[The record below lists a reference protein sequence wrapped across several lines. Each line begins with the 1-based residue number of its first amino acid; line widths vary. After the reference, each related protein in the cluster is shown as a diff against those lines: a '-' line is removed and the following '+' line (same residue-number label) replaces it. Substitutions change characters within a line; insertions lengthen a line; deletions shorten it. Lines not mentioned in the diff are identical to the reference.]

1 MGKDKLWRFS
11 EIQRFPNVTEAPF
24 SETFPQK
31 GKWKEEIFKN
41 EKPIVLELGCGK
53 GEYAVGLGQMF
64 PEKNFLGIDI
74 KGNRIYIGA
83 KEALENNMDNVQFL
97 RTRIDFIENFFE
109 EDEIDEIWLTFS
121 DPQPKKPR
129 KRLTSPLFIGRYR
142 KFLKKNGL
150 VHVKTDSHI
159 LFEYT
164 EEQIKE
170 EGYKCHAL
178 TWDLYGSFQNKL
190 TDKEKEIFKIKTHYE
205 ELFTSKGSV
214 IKYCC
219 FEI

>member
-1 MGKDKLWRFS
+1 
-11 EIQRFPNVTEAPF
+11 
-24 SETFPQK
+24 
-31 GKWKEEIFKN
+31 
-41 EKPIVLELGCGK
+41 
-53 GEYAVGLGQMF
+53 
-64 PEKNFLGIDI
+64 
-74 KGNRIYIGA
+74 
-83 KEALENNMDNVQFL
+83 MDNVQFL
-97 RTRIDFIENFFE
+97 RNRIDFIENFFE
-109 EDEIDEIWLTFS
+109 ESEIDEIWLTFS

-129 KRLTSPLFIGRYR
+129 KRLTSPLFISRYR

-150 VHVKTDSHI
+150 VHVKTDSDI

-164 EEQIKE
+164 EEQIQE

-190 TDKEKEIFKIKTHYE
+190 TGSEKEIFNIKTHYE
-205 ELFTSKGSV
+205 EVFACKGSI

>member
-11 EIQRFPNVTEAPF
+11 EIKRFPNVTEAPF
-24 SETFPQK
+24 SEIFPQK
-31 GKWKEEIFKN
+31 GKWKKEIFKN
-41 EKPIVLELGCGK
+41 DNPIVLELGCGK
-53 GEYAVGLGQMF
+53 GEYAVGLGKMF
-64 PEKNFLGIDI
+64 PKKNFLGVDI
-74 KGNRIYIGA
+74 KGNRMYIGA

-109 EDEIDEIWLTFS
+109 QDEIDEIWLTFS

-129 KRLTSPLFIGRYR
+129 KRLTSPIFISRYK

-150 VHVKTDSHI
+150 IHVKTDSDV

-164 EEQIKE
+164 EEQIKD
-170 EGYKCHAL
+170 EGYKCHCL
-178 TWDLYGSFQNKL
+178 TWDLYGSFQNML
-190 TDKEKEIFKIKTHYE
+190 SNKEKEIFDIKTHYE
-205 ELFTSKGSV
+205 ELFASKGSI